1 MGLFCT
7 YLVDALYQVF
17 KLYDYVLIELGGV
30 ERSKEFIQYGLR
42 ILGILLSES
51 LFQLDEISLDVIEYS
66 VDEEVRISQQSMVE
80 MQFPEHV
87 RNLVVA
93 VCANP

>member
-7 YLVDALYQVF
+7 YLVDALYQIF
-17 KLYDYVLIELGGV
+17 NLYDHMLIELGGV
-30 ERSKEFIQYGLR
+30 ERSEEFIQYGLR

-51 LFQLDEISLDVIEYS
+51 LFQLDEISLDVFEYS